1 MKRKL
6 EEVKKIIDTLPK
18 EEKEEIRRYLENKR
32 DYNKNYSD
40 VAKKVETHIRR
51 HGHITN
57 QEAYERGYTSK
68 VLDTTTFHRCIISKL
83 SIQVGKK
90 RLPDRRIAF
99 YDSSVGAPSS
109 FADIDEELIEDIMK
123 KIDMRFTQ
131 HNLRAIIDEQGYPAM
146 KKKGSLR
153 TIRPMVVKAMAKKGY
168 TVVGNKMIFVRA
180 D

>member
-6 EEVKKIIDTLPK
+6 EEMKKVIDTLPK
-18 EEKEEIRRYLENKR
+18 EEKEELRRYLENKR

-40 VAKKVETHIRR
+40 VAKKVESHIRR

-57 QEAYERGYTSK
+57 KEAHERGYTSK
-68 VLDTTTFHRCIISKL
+68 LLDTTTFHRCIISKL

-99 YDSSVGAPSS
+99 FDSDIGAPSS
-109 FADIDEELIEDIMK
+109 FSKIDDELLEDLMS
-123 KIDMRFTQ
+123 KIDMRFRQ
-131 HNLRAIIDEQGYPAM
+131 HNLRAVLDDQNYPAM
-146 KKKGSLR
+146 KAKGSLR
-153 TIRPMVVKAMAKKGY
+153 QIRPMLIRAMADKGY
-168 TVVGNKMIFVRA
+168 SVVGNELVFVRV